1 MEEKKKKEKRKIYES
16 QKRSIAKYDKENTTQ
31 IKMKLNNKTD
41 RDIIDHLKKNRNK
54 QGYIKSLIRDD
65 MKK

>member
-1 MEEKKKKEKRKIYES
+1 MEEKRKIYDS

-41 RDIIDHLKKNRNK
+41 RDIIDHLKKQGNK
-54 QGYIKSLIRDD
+54 QGYLKSLIRDD

>member
-1 MEEKKKKEKRKIYES
+1 MEKKRKIYDS
-16 QKRSIAKYDKENTTQ
+16 QRRAIARYDQANTTQ

-41 RDIIDHLKKNRNK
+41 RDIIEHLQKQKNK
-54 QGYIKSLIRDD
+54 QGYIKELIRAD

>member
-41 RDIIDHLKKNRNK
+41 RDIIDHLKKKGNK

-65 MKK
+65 MQK